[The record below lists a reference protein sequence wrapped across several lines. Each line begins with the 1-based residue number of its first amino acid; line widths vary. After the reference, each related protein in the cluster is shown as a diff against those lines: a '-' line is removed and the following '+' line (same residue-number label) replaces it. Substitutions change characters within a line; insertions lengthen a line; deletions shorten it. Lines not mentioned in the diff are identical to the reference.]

1 MTDMELNNIVQKID
15 ICQNNR
21 EQMLRQVVDVYCNT
35 FNVNDLE
42 PQIVT
47 DQLLKIT
54 QNVTLLHNAGIN
66 KSDKHLQWVI
76 PKQIDP
82 EQLALYLVMKMENIT
97 DVIDNDIDFMR
108 LVWRHGAIGYSRHD
122 IRRVRNEILKI
133 QKTTGKE

>member
-54 QNVTLLHNAGIN
+54 QNVTLLHNANIN
-66 KSDKHLQWVI
+66 KSDKHLQWAI

-108 LVWRHGAIGYSRHD
+108 LVWGHGAIGYSRHD